1 MSCLGNLIWLVFGG
15 FMAGI
20 GYILGGLVVCL
31 TVVGA
36 PFGVQAIKLGTVT
49 MFPFGRQLIVTE
61 EASQPLYVTLNIL
74 WAIFF
79 GWEIAVAHLTSALL
93 LAITIIGLPF
103 ARQHMKLLPLSLAP
117 FGRELT

>member
-1 MSCLGNLIWLVFGG
+1 MSCLGNLIWLIFGG

-31 TVVGA
+31 TIVGA
-36 PFGVQAIKLGTVT
+36 PFGVQAIKLGTAT
-49 MFPFGRQLIVTE
+49 MFPFGRKLEVTA

-79 GWEIAVAHLTSALL
+79 GWEIAVAHLVSALL
-93 LAITIIGLPF
+93 LAITIVGLPF
-103 ARQHMKLLPLSLAP
+103 ARQHIKLLPLSLAP

>member
-1 MSCLGNLIWLVFGG
+1 MSCLGNLIWLIFGG
-15 FMAGI
+15 FMAGM

-31 TVVGA
+31 TIVGA
-36 PFGVQAIKLGTVT
+36 PFGVQAIKLGTAT
-49 MFPFGRQLIVTE
+49 MFPFGRKLEVTV

-79 GWEIAVAHLTSALL
+79 GWEIAIAHLVAALL
-93 LAITIIGLPF
+93 LAITIVGLPF
-103 ARQHMKLLPLSLAP
+103 ARQHMKLLPISLAP

>member
-31 TVVGA
+31 TVIGA
-36 PFGVQAIKLGTVT
+36 PLGVQAIKLGTAT
-49 MFPFGRQLIVTE
+49 MFPFGRRLVVTE

-74 WAIFF
+74 WAVFF
-79 GWEIAVAHLTSALL
+79 GWEIAIAHLTSALL

-103 ARQHMKLLPLSLAP
+103 ARQHMKLLPLALAP